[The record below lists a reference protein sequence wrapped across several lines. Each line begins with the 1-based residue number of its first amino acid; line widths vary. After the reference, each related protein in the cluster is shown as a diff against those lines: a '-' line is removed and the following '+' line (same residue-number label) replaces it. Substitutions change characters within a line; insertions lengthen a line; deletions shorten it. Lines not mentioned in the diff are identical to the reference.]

1 MIRRIA
7 SVLVLGLLT
16 SACAA
21 SVAYRHG
28 EEAARAANWDEAVS
42 YYTKAVQENPDNPTY
57 KISLQRAQE
66 EAARVHID
74 RAKQLE
80 KQDQLDMALAEY
92 RRALD
97 LNNANQLIT
106 AKVAELEQTIRE
118 RIAASRPKP
127 QIEQLQQQA
136 RTLNQGP
143 LLNPASREPLHL
155 VFSNA
160 SLKDILNVIG
170 TTTGINITYDEQFVD
185 KPYSVNLDGVTI
197 EQALNDILSANH
209 YYYKVTDPKT
219 IIIIPDTPNKHQQ
232 YDDIV
237 MRVFY
242 VSHVDATE
250 LTQTLNNLM
259 RVPQTPIMPVIWPDK
274 ATNTINVRATV
285 AQMGIIE
292 HLIQA
297 SDKPRAEVL
306 LDIQVLEVNRNR
318 LKQYGINLS
327 QYALNLVFSPELAP
341 PNTPATPGT
350 AQASPPPFNLNTIS
364 QGINTADFYL
374 GVPTAVVNF
383 LESDNQTKT
392 LAKPQLLGQEGQ
404 ALTLKLGTDVPIL
417 QTVFGAAG
425 AGGFNTIPQTS
436 YNYRT
441 IGVNLTITPHVT
453 YTGDILLDLSIE
465 NSAIGANIDVGG
477 QSAPTFSDRNV
488 HTWLRLRE
496 GEPSMLAGLIQQ
508 NDATTHGGFPGL
520 MHVPVIR
527 QLFSNNSINK
537 QDTDIVMMIT
547 PHIVSGHDLTTQD
560 VGNIY
565 VGTQA
570 NFGLSGPPSLIAP
583 QPQAPNPP
591 PAAGGTPPVGQPNAF
606 VPSGAAPGTGS
617 AMNPVSPL
625 VPGTSRVPGPT
636 LPATPPATAQPATP
650 TTTPPTTTPETTPPA
665 GTPPAGTPP
674 PVPAIPPREA
684 PSAAAAAAPP
694 AGGATPAQIIVTPP
708 GTEFRVAG
716 GPYTVPVS
724 INNAS
729 RLSAVTLTITY
740 NPAVLRVRTVQDGT
754 FMRQG
759 GVTASFTPRIDANTG
774 RVDIAVARAGDQTG
788 ASGAGLLAALLF
800 DAIAPG
806 SSTITV
812 TGVANT
818 PEGTPVSLVFAPVTV
833 TVR

>member
-1 MIRRIA
+1 MKRLA
-7 SVLVLGLLT
+7 SVVILGLLT
-16 SACAA
+16 SGCAA
-21 SVAYRHG
+21 SMAYRHG
-28 EEAARAANWDEAVS
+28 EDAARAANWDEAVT

-57 KISLQRAQE
+57 KVSLQRAQE

-74 RAKQLE
+74 RARQFE
-80 KQDQLDMALAEY
+80 KQDQLDMALVEY

-97 LNNANQLIT
+97 LNNSNQLTT
-106 AKVAELEQTIRE
+106 AKIAELEATIRE

-136 RTLNQGP
+136 RALNQPP

-155 VFSNA
+155 VFNNA
-160 SLKDILNVIG
+160 SLKDILNTIG
-170 TTTGINITYDEQFVD
+170 TMTGINITYDEQFVD
-185 KPYSVNLDGVTI
+185 KGYTVNLDGVTI

-209 YYYKVTDPKT
+209 YYYKVVDPKT
-219 IIIIPDTPNKHQQ
+219 IIIIPDTTQKHQQ

-242 VSHVDATE
+242 VSHADATE
-250 LTQTLNNLM
+250 LSQTLNNLM
-259 RVPQTPIMPVIWPDK
+259 RIPQAAIMPVIWPDK
-274 ATNTINVRATV
+274 ASNTINVRATLPQVGVIERLV
-285 AQMGIIE
+285 AA
-292 HLIQA
+292 L
-297 SDKPRAEVL
+297 DKPRAEVM

-341 PNTPATPGT
+341 PNTSATPGT

-364 QGINTADFYL
+364 QGVNTADFYL

-417 QTVFGAAG
+417 QTVFGAAA

-453 YTGDILLDLSIE
+453 YTGDILLDLNVE

-496 GEPSMLAGLIQQ
+496 GEPTLLAGLIQQ
-508 NDATTHGGFPGL
+508 NDSTNHGGFPGL

-527 QLFSNNSINK
+527 QLFSNNSINH
-537 QDTDIVMMIT
+537 QDTDIVMLIT
-547 PHIVSGHDLTTQD
+547 PHLVSGHDLTTQD

-565 VGTQA
+565 VGTQT

-583 QPQAPNPP
+583 QPEATNPP
-591 PAAGGTPPVGQPNAF
+591 SAGGTPQGGQPNAF
-606 VPSGAAPGTGS
+606 VPGAGGALGSGSP
-617 AMNPVSPL
+617 MNPVSPL
-625 VPGTSRVPGPT
+625 PPGTSRVPG
-636 LPATPPATAQPATP
+636 ATP
-650 TTTPPTTTPETTPPA
+650 TTTPPTTPPPTTPETMPGTLPVAPA
-665 GTPPAGTPP
+665 T
-674 PVPAIPPREA
+674 PPREA
-684 PSAAAAAAPP
+684 PPAGAAAATPP
-694 AGGATPAQIIVTPP
+694 AAGTTPAQIIVTPP

-740 NPAVLRVRTVQDGT
+740 NPAVLRARTVQEGT

-759 GVTASFTPRIDANTG
+759 GVTASFTPRVDPNTG

-788 ASGAGLLAALLF
+788 ASGAGLLAALMF

-818 PEGTPVSLVFAPVTV
+818 PEGTPVTLVFSPVTV